1 MLVAVIMAGGAG
13 KRFWPLSRQNKPKQF
28 LSITSKMSMIQ
39 MTVDRLLG
47 KIKIENIFVVTAKSQ
62 CYLVEEQLSDLPKEN
77 IIVESEGMNT
87 APAVALSALFL
98 ARKYKPE
105 DKMFILA
112 ADHVIRNVD
121 KFIDSLQPAEMA
133 SDDGNLVTFGI
144 KPTYPSTGYGYI
156 EGGDKTKNGI
166 VVNNFKEKPDIET
179 AEYFLKSGNYYW
191 NSGMFMW
198 QIRTILE
205 AYHNYLPKVCR
216 LLSDITKKWD
226 KYGVAA
232 DISSI
237 YSKMPKIPIDVG
249 IMEQAEKRIVIP
261 VDYGWSDIGGW
272 KALHEISEKDKNGN
286 AVTTECKILDS
297 SNCYVHS
304 DKLVALIGVK
314 NLVVVDTPDVLMIAE
329 KDSSERVKEV
339 VTSLEQTGSN
349 KYL

>member
-62 CYLVEEQLSDLPKEN
+62 CHLVEKQLSDLPKGN
-77 IIVESEGMNT
+77 IIVEPEGMNT

-98 ARKYKPE
+98 VRKYNPE

-112 ADHVIRNVD
+112 ADHVICNVD
-121 KFIDSLQPAEMA
+121 KFIESLQPAEMA

-232 DISSI
+232 DISGI

-286 AVTTECKILDS
+286 AVTTECEILDS

-314 NLVVVDTPDVLMIAE
+314 NLVVVDTSDVLMIAE
-329 KDSSERVKEV
+329 QDSSERVKEV
-339 VTSLEQTGSN
+339 VTSLEQTNSN

>member
-1 MLVAVIMAGGAG
+1 
-13 KRFWPLSRQNKPKQF
+13 
-28 LSITSKMSMIQ
+28 
-39 MTVDRLLG
+39 
-47 KIKIENIFVVTAKSQ
+47 
-62 CYLVEEQLSDLPKEN
+62 
-77 IIVESEGMNT
+77 
-87 APAVALSALFL
+87 
-98 ARKYKPE
+98 
-105 DKMFILA
+105 
-112 ADHVIRNVD
+112 VIRNVD